1 MNIPFPTLLEK
12 AIQLVNSEKSNQ
24 TVLYEI
30 TKLLQQ
36 EVAHYNWVGFYA
48 LDKPNAMLRLGPYSG
63 LPTEHTEIPVGKG
76 VCGQVALSLKSKIV
90 QDVRKEENY
99 ISCSIDVKSEIVI
112 PIIKNGEFVAEIDID
127 SNTPSPFTADDEE
140 FLVRLCLALA
150 DRF

>member
-24 TVLYEI
+24 TVLFEI

-36 EVAHYNWVGFYA
+36 EVAHYNGVGFYV

>member
-24 TVLYEI
+24 TVLFEI

-36 EVAHYNWVGFYA
+36 EVAHYNWVGFYV

>member
-24 TVLYEI
+24 TVLFEI

-127 SNTPSPFTADDEE
+127 SNTPSPFTADDQE
-140 FLVRLCLALA
+140 FLVRLCHALA